1 MDYRSAMLLIDRAR
15 GMAGAI
21 LGPPCSVYRVGATAS
36 GNYLDV
42 AQRVTTGLR
51 VGRRQ
56 TGSKDLIEA
65 PIMGSIFYSL
75 LIDATSLEVGDVL
88 VENDPYY
95 GEGATEV
102 DFATTQFEAYAI
114 AYHGPFKQTMA
125 ARVDRLCT
133 IYRPTDAPAASA
145 GAWTP
150 TLPNLAP
157 VVLSAGAFGLGTVG
171 ATPSQIPLGLTSHVR
186 TKHDLFKALPGTTD
200 SLAYFGY
207 VPALPGWLPKE
218 GDRLVDSSSGD
229 RYVIEHPYTQQA
241 GLAGSQ
247 LVLSRQIAGG

>member
-1 MDYRSAMLLIDRAR
+1 MDYRSAMLLIDRSR

-42 AQRVTTGLR
+42 GQRVQTGLR

-65 PIMGSIFYSL
+65 PIMGGIFYTL
-75 LIDATSLEVGDVL
+75 LANAEGLEVGDVI

-102 DFATTQFEAYAI
+102 DFATTQFEAYAL

-133 IYRPTDAPAASA
+133 IYRPTDAPVS

-150 TLPNLAP
+150 TNPNMAP
-157 VVLSAGAFGLGTVG
+157 VVLSAGAFSLGAVG
-171 ATPSQIPLGLTSHVR
+171 ATPTQIPLGLTSHVR
-186 TKHDLFKALPGTTD
+186 TKHDLFKGLPGTTD
-200 SLAYFGY
+200 ALVYFGY
-207 VPALPGWLPKE
+207 VPALPGWLPRE
-218 GDRLVDSSSGD
+218 GDRLIDSSTGD
-229 RYVIEHPYTQQA
+229 RYSIQHPYTQQA
-241 GLAGSQ
+241 GLGGSQ
-247 LVLSRQIAGG
+247 MVLSRQIAGL